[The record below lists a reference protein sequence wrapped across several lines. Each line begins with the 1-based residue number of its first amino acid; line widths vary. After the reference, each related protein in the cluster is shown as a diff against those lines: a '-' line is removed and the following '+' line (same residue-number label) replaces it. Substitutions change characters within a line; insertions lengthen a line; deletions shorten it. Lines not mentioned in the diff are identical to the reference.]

1 MRNKIV
7 FIVIASIVVLST
19 FGCGRDRSQSVQDQ
33 NKTNTRQVAANKA
46 NDTNGLMQ
54 ADTDS
59 TQTLSTT
66 NSNSNPNVNR

>member
-1 MRNKIV
+1 MKDKTRLILIV
-7 FIVIASIVVLST
+7 PIVIAALA
-19 FGCGRDRSQSVQDQ
+19 CNQNQQVQDQ
-33 NKTNTRQVAANKA
+33 NKADTKQVAANKA

-66 NSNSNPNVNR
+66 NSNSNTNLNINR